1 MKKQF
6 EKDFGTG
13 SNAKTELTECARFFM
28 ISPRVRQNGFVRPE
42 SAKGPGSA
50 EAEQH
55 AYLSDDLMGDEG
67 MHYMIMICP
76 FLS

>member
-13 SNAKTELTECARFFM
+13 SNAKTELTEVFHDFSTGYC
-28 ISPRVRQNGFVRPE
+28 RQNCFVRPE